1 MCFGCEILTN
11 LAWTSLHDIIR
22 REFGFSYEED
32 FAAAE
37 ILDLVLQGF
46 NKTRSEV
53 LGSLRKLIRGSRIL
67 VVGAGPS
74 CEKISRFVN
83 LYDVVVAADGALRC
97 CRYAGVEPQV
107 VVTDLDGVDL
117 SDLVS
122 FNGFI
127 VVHAHGDNINKLV
140 FWTPLLKEK
149 KVLGTSQVLHTTS
162 NVSFSGGFT
171 DGDRAVYLAL
181 ENGAVEVGL
190 IGFDFRGVVGRYS
203 KPNLKSEVPASS
215 VKQRKLYWCKILID
229 LMRLS
234 CGCRIEY
241 VA

>member
-1 MCFGCEILTN
+1 VLVLN
-11 LAWTSLHDIIR
+11 SLVWASLHDIIR
-22 REFGFSYEED
+22 REFGFSHEED
-32 FAAAE
+32 FTAAE
-37 ILDLVLQGF
+37 VLNVVLQGF
-46 NKTRSEV
+46 SKTRNEV
-53 LGSLRKLIRGSRIL
+53 LRDLRKLIKDSKVL

-74 CEKISRFVN
+74 CKEVHKFMS

-107 VVTDLDGVDL
+107 VVTDLDGVNL

-127 VVHAHGDNINKLV
+127 VVHAHGDNIDKLV
-140 FWTPLLKEK
+140 SWTPILKEK
-149 KVLGTSQVLHTTS
+149 KVLGTSQVLFSTS
-162 NVSFSGGFT
+162 NIGFSGGFT

-181 ENGAVEVGL
+181 ENGAAEVGL
-190 IGFDFRGVVGRYS
+190 IGFNFEGVVGRYS
-203 KPNLKSEVPASS
+203 KPNLKNETPASP
-215 VKQRKLYWCKILID
+215 VKKRKLYWCKVLID

-234 CGCRIEY
+234 WGCRIDY